1 MLKLMAIGSV
11 VRDATFQTSKNG
23 NPFCRF
29 TLRTSK
35 KVAGEWKSQF
45 LSCIMFGNRAET
57 LTPFLL
63 DKTQIFIEG
72 EPEAQ
77 SWKDKAGET
86 KTNLSVIVHDLKILS
101 QKQTQTKQELSDKS
115 IEQSDTKREF
125 ESMPQSVINFDDIP
139 F

>member
-1 MLKLMAIGSV
+1 MAIGSV

-35 KVAGEWKSQF
+35 KVKGEWKSQF

-86 KTNLSVIVHDLKILS
+86 KVNLSVIVYNLEFLS
-101 QKQTQTKQELSDKS
+101 EKQTESKKDYSDIKP
-115 IEQSDTKREF
+115 EF
-125 ESMPQSVINFDDIP
+125 ESMPQSLAGGTINFDDIP

>member
-35 KVAGEWKSQF
+35 KVKGEWKSQF

-86 KTNLSVIVHDLKILS
+86 KVNLSVIVYNLEFLS
-101 QKQTQTKQELSDKS
+101 EKQTESKKDFSDIKP
-115 IEQSDTKREF
+115 EF
-125 ESMPQSVINFDDIP
+125 ESMPQSLAGGTINFDDIP